1 MKKLEFK
8 INIAATKKQVWE
20 KMLNATTYK
29 EWTNAGWP
37 DSFYE
42 GKWAEGEEVHFI
54 GNDGSGT
61 LGLIEKYQ
69 PFANSLS
76 LSSTPP
82 ANKIAMC
89 VAAIKL

>member
-8 INIAATKKQVWE
+8 INIAAAKKQVWE

-42 GKWAEGEEVHFI
+42 GKWAEGEKVHFI

-69 PFANSLS
+69 PYNF
-76 LSSTPP
+76 
-82 ANKIAMC
+82 I
-89 VAAIKL
+89 VATHVEIGRASCRERV